1 MSATTQILIVED
13 SPTQAELLRYLLERA
28 GYRVTRAADGP
39 QALAAARREKP
50 SLVISDVEMPA
61 MDGYQF
67 CRQLKS
73 DPQLCDVAVVLM
85 TALTDVADVFRG
97 LEAGTDG
104 FLTKPYDSPS
114 MLRCIE
120 SLLPSAGL
128 PRDNAAEPP
137 LEAVFEG
144 QRHIVTAGR
153 RQILS
158 LLLSTFGIAVRRN
171 RELSE
176 AQRESLRLAQ
186 KLAEQAKHPPP
197 SQ

>member
-1 MSATTQILIVED
+1 VSTATQILIVED
-13 SPTQAELLRYLLERA
+13 SPTQAELLKYLLEQA
-28 GYRVTRAADGP
+28 GYRVTHAADGP

-50 SLVISDVEMPA
+50 SLIISDVEMPA

-73 DPQLCDVAVVLM
+73 DPQLRDVAVILM
-85 TALTDVADVFRG
+85 TALADVADVFRG

-120 SLLPSAGL
+120 SLLSSAGV
-128 PRDNAAEPP
+128 PPADAAELP
-137 LEAVFEG
+137 LEVVFEG
-144 QRHIVTAGR
+144 RRHVVAAGR
-153 RQILS
+153 RQILN

-171 RELSE
+171 RELLE
-176 AQRESLRLAQ
+176 AQRESLRLVQ
-186 KLAEQAKHPPP
+186 KLTGQAKHPPP